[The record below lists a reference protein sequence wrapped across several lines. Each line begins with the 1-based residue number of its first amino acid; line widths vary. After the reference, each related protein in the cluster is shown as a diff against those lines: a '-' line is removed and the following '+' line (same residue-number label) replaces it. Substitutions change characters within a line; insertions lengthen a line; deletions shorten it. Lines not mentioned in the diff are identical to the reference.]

1 MQTMEKPRL
10 GVLALML
17 EGYEPLFP
25 GITRRQHAY
34 VEEVLASLKDVADCV
49 FPRVALNR
57 ADIEELTAQYNQSGL
72 DGILIFLLSY
82 SQGQYLVR
90 AMQYNHLPLA
100 LALVQPDETVG
111 EDFEELELTVN
122 QGIHG
127 SQDNANC
134 LMRAGIPLSL
144 IHISTPRFL

>member
-57 ADIEELTAQYNQSGL
+57 ADIEEMTAQYNQSGL

-82 SQGQYLVR
+82 SQAVSYT
-90 AMQYNHLPLA
+90 HLLLMFPLKICNGRTA
-100 LALVQPDETVG
+100 VFLLQS
-111 EDFEELELTVN
+111 N
-122 QGIHG
+122 KKIHTASQTICFLNG
-127 SQDNANC
+127 S
-134 LMRAGIPLSL
+134 
-144 IHISTPRFL
+144 